1 MGTFMVVAFVV
12 AVWAAVRAMSRLSIR
27 RVPVENH
34 RMIRLPDGS
43 FSHDASCHCNTGHK
57 ERTR

>member
-1 MGTFMVVAFVV
+1 MGTLMLIGFVV
-12 AVWAAVRAMSRLSIR
+12 AVYAAVRAMSRLTVR

-43 FSHDASCHCNTGHK
+43 FSHDASCHCNTG
-57 ERTR
+57 RRISR